1 MFWIVLIIGVVGY
14 ILYSFFRDR
23 DHMLQ
28 RQVDMQGGMAKKYE
42 YLIDRMTSDPS
53 AKVVKVTR
61 DHIHIRAT
69 GQATATNFF
78 ITESFNS
85 VEIEWVGQMAML
97 GTHKHKWSFAHNYPQ
112 DKMISEIEEYM
123 EWKSKQMF
131 GNNF

>member
-1 MFWIVLIIGVVGY
+1 MFWTILILGIIGY
-14 ILYSFFRDR
+14 ILYSFTKDR
-23 DHMLQ
+23 DQMLK

-42 YLIDRMTSDPS
+42 YLIECMTHDPN

-78 ITESFNS
+78 ITESFNL
-85 VEIEWVGQMAML
+85 VEIEWVGQMSVL

-112 DKMISEIEEYM
+112 EKMVHEIEEYM
-123 EWKSKQMF
+123 EWKTKQMF
-131 GNNF
+131 GNNL